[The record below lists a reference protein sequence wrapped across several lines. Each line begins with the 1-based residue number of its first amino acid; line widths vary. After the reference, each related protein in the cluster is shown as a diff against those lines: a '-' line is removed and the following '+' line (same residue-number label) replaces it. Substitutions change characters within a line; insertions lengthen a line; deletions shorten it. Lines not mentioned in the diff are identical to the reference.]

1 MTSLYFNP
9 PTHTGWD
16 AALGALNAGVM
27 NAPAAVGDA
36 VKLKS
41 DSNTIRT
48 EAELDI
54 RQRRE
59 TAEKEGKALEAY
71 GTTDPER
78 QVAFREAEII
88 ANRFGNALGLSEG
101 NAEGTYQNGKITINK
116 NTNNPVMEVLFHELT
131 HHLETK
137 KDYASFAK
145 YALDYIANDMGAD
158 VQTLKE
164 NIIKDYAK
172 GGITLDDQGA
182 ERELVAKFTESKLFH
197 DEAAVNR
204 LYNTDPSLFQRIYY
218 WIQDSVK
225 KLTGTQEEKRLM
237 EEQNLFQKV
246 MKSGQAAENAQ
257 IENLY
262 AGENSKGADLK
273 ALDMARQ
280 LDERGVSGEEIRQQT
295 GWFKGMDGKWRYE
308 MEDNGMKTDTT
319 GAYYRNTD
327 IDKDNSY
334 TKDELSNNT
343 DFERFIP
350 ENNDE
355 ESSIKDQIIKGAEL
369 VADMESVATINRPI
383 TGIRSDFE
391 KKKYAWGV
399 LKDKLGKIIR
409 RGFGTIDIGKK
420 AVDKSTSYIR
430 SEADL
435 LAYEA
440 IPDVI
445 EKGRIV
451 EGHRKHKNN
460 DFPTL
465 TIAAPVTINEKDG
478 IMAVVIKNTGANR
491 YKAHRV
497 LTPSGTILELNEN
510 EELVRPDNPKLN
522 SNDPITNSSK
532 EDIASNDKDVK
543 PLASPGAEDSQKS
556 YGRKLD
562 DLVKPLAS
570 PGTDQS
576 VDTDR
581 KYMRAVE
588 FGDVET
594 AQRLVND
601 AAERN
606 GYTEDSGY
614 QGTSA
619 FNGSAPSDEGYY
631 SSREEKLQAWENG
644 DYISI
649 HPPTRGGTFTYV
661 LPLNVH
667 LFQSTHPHG
676 VGQRGLRAFEKAQY
690 FNPPTH
696 TGWDLL
702 TQPLP

>member
-1 MTSLYFNP
+1 MGVLRSGREISIHPHGVGLILLDCLFNFQYFNP

-78 QVAFREAEII
+78 QVAFREAEIV

-164 NIIKDYAK
+164 NIIKDYAE
-172 GGITLDDQGA
+172 GGITLDDHGA
-182 ERELVAKFTESKLFH
+182 ERELVAKFTESKLFR

-204 LYNTDPSLFQRIYY
+204 LYNTNPSLFQRIYY

-225 KLTGTQEEKRLM
+225 KLTGTQEEKRLL
-237 EEQNLFQKV
+237 EAQNLFQKV
-246 MKSGQAAENAQ
+246 MKSGQKLEAESGDNVQFKIDRDATNTPFVE
-257 IENLY
+257 IEEDILKGVPQEKWAKTVRNSIKEQFNEPLIIGGTIIESNSNGRKEITDSESARTEKRKRPEVY
-262 AGENSKGADLK
+262 ADKLRATKNSKEIIEAAQNWIEEEPEHERKDDIYDFGRGKVKFRVGGNDYLADVVI
-273 ALDMARQ
+273 AQ
-280 LDERGVSGEEIRQQT
+280 H
-295 GWFKGMDGKWRYE
+295 FDGK
-308 MEDNGMKTDTT
+308 
-319 GAYYRNTD
+319 NTLYD
-327 IDKDNSY
+327 ITRISPTN
-334 TKDELSNNT
+334 
-343 DFERFIP
+343 
-350 ENNDE
+350 
-355 ESSIKDQIIKGAEL
+355 IKQKE
-369 VADMESVATINRPI
+369 
-383 TGIRSDFE
+383 
-391 KKKYAWGV
+391 
-399 LKDKLGKIIR
+399 
-409 RGFGTIDIGKK
+409 
-420 AVDKSTSYIR
+420 TS
-430 SEADL
+430 
-435 LAYEA
+435 EA
-440 IPDVI
+440 IPVYPSPEDQRRTSKVS
-445 EKGRIV
+445 EGRIT
-451 EGHRKHKNN
+451 E
-460 DFPTL
+460 FEP
-465 TIAAPVTINEKDG
+465 
-478 IMAVVIKNTGANR
+478 
-491 YKAHRV
+491 
-497 LTPSGTILELNEN
+497 
-510 EELVRPDNPKLN
+510 
-522 SNDPITNSSK
+522 
-532 EDIASNDKDVK
+532 DVK
-543 PLASPGAEDSQKS
+543 PLPSPGAEDSQKS

-588 FGDVET
+588 SGDMET

-649 HPPTRGGTFTYV
+649 HPPTRGGTISSPAFFALTQ
-661 LPLNVH
+661 
-667 LFQSTHPHG
+667 FQSTHPHG
-676 VGQRGLRAFEKAQY
+676 VGR
-690 FNPPTH
+690 
-696 TGWDLL
+696 
-702 TQPLP
+702 